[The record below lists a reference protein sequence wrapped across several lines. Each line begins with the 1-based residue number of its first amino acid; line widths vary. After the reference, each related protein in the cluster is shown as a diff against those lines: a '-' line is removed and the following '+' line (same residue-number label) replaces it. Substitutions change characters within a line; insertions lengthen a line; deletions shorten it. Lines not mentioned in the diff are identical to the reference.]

1 MDQVATSGLLLL
13 VLITLLGS
21 GVWIGLSLLGVGVFA
36 MLVMTNRPIGD
47 AMATTIWSHTSLWG
61 LSALPLFIW
70 MGEILFRSKLSES
83 LFEGLSPLMRRLP
96 GGLLHVNVV
105 GCSTFAAISGS
116 SAATLMTIGKMT
128 MPQLKKHGYPDSLAI
143 GTLAGAGTLGLLIP
157 PSITMIIYGVTV
169 QESIG
174 RLFIAGVFPGL
185 MLTALFILYIM
196 AWGLLSKEGRKLR
209 EQRSTWSEKLRGLIQ
224 LSPIIGLIGAV
235 IGSIYIGIA
244 SPTEAATLG
253 VIGAMALSAAQGTLT
268 LKSIKQSLLGT
279 VKTTSMIMLLLAG
292 SAFLTLAMGFTGLPR
307 QLAQWIGDMNL
318 SAVMLIIVL
327 TIFYIFLG
335 CFLDGIS
342 MIILTMAVIEPLV
355 RQAGID
361 MIWFGVFVVLVGEMA
376 LITPPVGFNLF
387 SSRKYDQPR
396 YRLCIVGYATHVL
409 ADAGRCRAID
419 GISVARHVVAECDV
433 GTRMRFLAGAFE
445 RRYLRGIECRY
456 AAAFPSDLSQVAIEK
471 RHAFV

>member
-1 MDQVATSGLLLL
+1 MEQIFSSAFLLIVLVAF
-13 VLITLLGS
+13 LGT

-36 MLVMTNRPIGD
+36 MLIFTTRPIGD
-47 AMATTIWSHTSLWG
+47 AMATTVWSHTSLWG

-70 MGEILFRSKLSES
+70 MGEILFRSKLSET
-83 LFEGLSPLMRRLP
+83 LFSGLSPLMRRLP

-128 MPQLKKHGYPDSLAI
+128 MPQLKKHGYPDSLAA

-196 AWGLLSKEGRKLR
+196 AWGTFSERGRQLR
-209 EQRSTWSEKLRGLIQ
+209 EEGSSWREKMQGALQ
-224 LSPIIGLIGAV
+224 LSPIIGLIFAV
-235 IGSIYIGIA
+235 IGSIYVGIA

-253 VIGAMALSAAQGTLT
+253 VIGAMVLSAAQGTLSLDT
-268 LKSIKQSLLGT
+268 LKSSLLGT

-307 QLAQWIGDMNL
+307 QLAEWIGGMNL
-318 SAVMLIIVL
+318 TPGMLIAVL
-327 TIFYIFLG
+327 TLFYIFLG

-342 MIILTMAVIEPLV
+342 MIVLTMAVIEPLV
-355 RQAGID
+355 RAAGID

-376 LITPPVGFNLF
+376 LITPPIGFNLF
-387 SSRKYDQPR
+387 LVESMTGKGIGFVSR
-396 YRLCIVGYATHVL
+396 ATLPMFLLMLLGVVL
-409 ADAGRCRAID
+409 LTLFPGLATWLPSAMT
-419 GISVARHVVAECDV
+419 AR
-433 GTRMRFLAGAFE
+433 
-445 RRYLRGIECRY
+445 
-456 AAAFPSDLSQVAIEK
+456 
-471 RHAFV
+471 

>member
-1 MDQVATSGLLLL
+1 MDQITTGGLLLAIL
-13 VLITLLGS
+13 VCLLGS
-21 GVWIGLSLLGVGVFA
+21 GLWIGLSLLGVGVFA
-36 MLVMTNRPIGD
+36 MMMFTSRPIGD

-70 MGEILFRSKLSES
+70 MGEILFRSKLSET
-83 LFEGLSPLMRRLP
+83 LFSGLSPLMRRLP

-128 MPQLKKHGYPDSLAI
+128 MPQLKQHGYPDSLAA

-174 RLFIAGVFPGL
+174 RLFIAGVLPGL
-185 MLTALFILYIM
+185 MLTALFIGYIM
-196 AWGLLSKEGRKLR
+196 TWGLVTEQGRKLR
-209 EQRSTWSEKLRGLIQ
+209 EARSTWEEKLRGLVQ
-224 LSPIIGLIGAV
+224 LSPIVGLIGAV
-235 IGSIYIGIA
+235 IGSIYVGIA

-253 VIGAMALSAAQGTLT
+253 VIGAMVLSAAQGTLS
-268 LKSIKQSLLGT
+268 LEALRSSLLGT

-307 QLAQWIGDMNL
+307 HLADWIGGMNL
-318 SAVMLIIVL
+318 TPGMLIAVL

-342 MIILTMAVIEPLV
+342 MIVLTMAVIEPLV
-355 RQAGID
+355 RAAGID

-376 LITPPVGFNLF
+376 LITPPIGFNLF
-387 SSRKYDQPR
+387 LVESMT
-396 YRLCIVGYATHVL
+396 G
-409 ADAGRCRAID
+409 
-419 GISVARHVVAECDV
+419 
-433 GTRMRFLAGAFE
+433 
-445 RRYLRGIECRY
+445 RGIGFVSW
-456 AAAFPSDLSQVAIEK
+456 ATMPMFLLMVVGVVILVLFPELATWLPNAMSA
-471 RHAFV
+471 RG

>member
-1 MDQVATSGLLLL
+1 MEQIFSSAALLI
-13 VLITLLGS
+13 VLIAFLGT

-36 MLVMTNRPIGD
+36 MLMFTTRPIGD
-47 AMATTIWSHTSLWG
+47 AMATTVWSHTSLWG

-70 MGEILFRSKLSES
+70 MGEILFRSKLSET
-83 LFEGLSPLMRRLP
+83 LFSGLSPLMRRLP

-128 MPQLKKHGYPDSLAI
+128 MPQLKKHGYPDSLAA

-196 AWGLLSKEGRKLR
+196 AWGTFSERGRQLR
-209 EQRSTWSEKLRGLIQ
+209 EEGSSWREKMQGALQ
-224 LSPIIGLIGAV
+224 LSPIIGLIFAV
-235 IGSIYIGIA
+235 IGSIYVGIA

-253 VIGAMALSAAQGTLT
+253 VIGAMVLSAAQGTLSLDT
-268 LKSIKQSLLGT
+268 LKSSLLGT

-307 QLAQWIGDMNL
+307 QLAEWIGGMNL
-318 SAVMLIIVL
+318 TPGMLIAVL
-327 TIFYIFLG
+327 TLFYIFLG

-342 MIILTMAVIEPLV
+342 MIVLTMAVIEPLV
-355 RQAGID
+355 RAAGID

-376 LITPPVGFNLF
+376 LITPPIGFNLF
-387 SSRKYDQPR
+387 LVESMTGKGIGFVSR
-396 YRLCIVGYATHVL
+396 ATLPMFLLMLLGVVL
-409 ADAGRCRAID
+409 LTLFPGLATWLPSAMT
-419 GISVARHVVAECDV
+419 AR
-433 GTRMRFLAGAFE
+433 
-445 RRYLRGIECRY
+445 
-456 AAAFPSDLSQVAIEK
+456 
-471 RHAFV
+471 